1 MNLSLMKKLY
11 QNDAGKFS
19 LGTLGGSLLNAG
31 FVVSDY
37 SDARSEGDGVGSAAL
52 KAGGSL
58 ALMQMMGTKA
68 FLGLS
73 LLSAAPGVAVD
84 AYDAASMYGR
94 NLSRMGR
101 NKPFA
106 NSTFVDTQQTYTMRQ
121 AGMNLAKQSKYAMQ
135 QARLGDEARAVNM

>member
-1 MNLSLMKKLY
+1 MNLALMKKLY
-11 QNDAGKFS
+11 QDKAGKFS
-19 LGTLGGSLLNAG
+19 FGVLGGNLLNAG
-31 FVVSDY
+31 FAVSDY
-37 SDARSEGDGVGSAAL
+37 SDARNEGDGVGSAAL

-58 ALMQMMGTKA
+58 ALMTMMGTVPY
-68 FLGLS
+68 LGLS
-73 LLSAAPGVAVD
+73 LLSAAPTAAVD
-84 AYDAASMYGR
+84 MYDAASMYGR

>member
-1 MNLSLMKKLY
+1 MNLALMKKLY
-11 QNDAGKFS
+11 QDKAGKFS
-19 LGTLGGSLLNAG
+19 VGVLGGNLLNAG
-31 FVVSDY
+31 FVLSDY
-37 SDARSEGDGVGSAAL
+37 SDARNEGDGFGSAAL

-58 ALMQMMGTKA
+58 ALMTMMGTVPY
-68 FLGLS
+68 LGLS
-73 LLSAAPGVAVD
+73 LLSAAPTTAVD
-84 AYDAASMYGR
+84 MYDAASMYGR